1 MAREK
6 GDLISCMGLSIHHLS
21 EANLGLIR
29 FLAIADQANQYE
41 YRMKLVR
48 NELETA
54 LAQVEKIKKI
64 AEKKDFQDVL
74 VILNEEVEFGH
85 DFD

>member
-1 MAREK
+1 MARKK
-6 GDLISCMGLSIHHLS
+6 GDLTSCMRLSIHHLS
-21 EANLGLIR
+21 EANLGLMR
-29 FLAIADQANQYE
+29 LLATVDQYE